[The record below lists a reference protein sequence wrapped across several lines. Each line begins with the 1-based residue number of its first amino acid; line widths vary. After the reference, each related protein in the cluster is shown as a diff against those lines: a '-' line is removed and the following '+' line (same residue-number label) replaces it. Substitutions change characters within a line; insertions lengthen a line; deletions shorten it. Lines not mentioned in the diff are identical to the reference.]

1 MKLSTLIRWAG
12 PAAIGGGVFM
22 VFSGLSGLPIQIPY
36 LSQDTPTG
44 YAAVGSGLVLFAL
57 VLLLVGMVGLYAG
70 RPGPRAGRVIEY
82 GDARGR
88 YVLIEEEGLTV
99 ETVSRCEPEAESVEG
114 FLPGASLRRGLNGGS
129 SGSLGR
135 LAMGDSGRIKA
146 GDCRLPEDRNI
157 R

>member
-1 MKLSTLIRWAG
+1 MKLSTLIRWVG

-22 VFSGLSGLPIQIPY
+22 VFSELSGLPIHIPY

-44 YAAVGSGLVLFAL
+44 YAAIGSGLILFAL

-88 YVLIEEEGLTV
+88 YVLIEEEDLAV
-99 ETVSRCEPEAESVEG
+99 EPVEG
-114 FLPGASLRRGLNGGS
+114 RAGGRIGRGVPPGQLAAPGHHRGS

-146 GDCRLPEDRNI
+146 GDCRLPED
-157 R
+157 

>member
-22 VFSGLSGLPIQIPY
+22 VLSGLSGLPIRMPY

-44 YAAVGSGLVLFAL
+44 HAAVGTGLVLFAL

-88 YVLIEEEGLTV
+88 YVLIEEEDLAV
-99 ETVSRCEPEAESVEG
+99 ETVEGRAGGRIARRLRPRRLAAPGRHRG
-114 FLPGASLRRGLNGGS
+114 FLRESRQI
-129 SGSLGR
+129 
-135 LAMGDSGRIKA
+135 GDG
-146 GDCRLPEDRNI
+146 
-157 R
+157 